1 MHASG
6 RQYALSH
13 GPYRADVASVGAT
26 LRGLTHPGRDL
37 GRSCGAD
44 EVRPRFRGAVLAP
57 WPNRVPDGRWTWR
70 GRTHQLAVTEPE
82 HASALHG
89 LVCWL
94 DWHEVETAADAVVL
108 GTRIWPQQGYP
119 FALDLTMR
127 WRLGA
132 RGLDAEL
139 TASNVGHE
147 PAPFGCSIH
156 PYLTAPAGG
165 HVDDWTL
172 HLPAAR
178 RLEVD
183 DRLRVVGTDEQPP
196 TAADFTRARP
206 IGDTAIDHAYTG
218 FAVDGSGSSA
228 VTLTDPTGDGV
239 QMSFGPRT
247 PWVQV
252 HTADRPDEPD
262 HHRRGLAVEP
272 MTCPP
277 EALSTGRDL
286 IVLEPGDSVS
296 VPWRIAAV

>member
-6 RQYALSH
+6 RQYELEH
-13 GPYRADVASVGAT
+13 GAYRAAVASVGAS
-26 LRGLTHPGRDL
+26 LRGLTHRGRDL
-37 GRSCGAD
+37 VRSFGAD

-70 GRTHQLAVTEPE
+70 GQTHQLALTEPE

-94 DWHEVETAADAVVL
+94 DWHEVEVGSDTVVL
-108 GTRIWPQQGYP
+108 GTRVWPQQGYP

-132 RGLDAEL
+132 DGLDAEL
-139 TASNVGHE
+139 SAVNVGGE
-147 PAPFGCSIH
+147 PAPYGCSIH

-165 HVDDWTL
+165 YVDDWTL

-183 DRLRVVGTDEQPP
+183 DRLRVVGTAEQPP
-196 TAADFTRARP
+196 PHADFNRARP
-206 IGDTAIDHAYTG
+206 VRGTAIDHAYTG
-218 FAVDGSGSSA
+218 LAFDSTDTAA
-228 VTLTDPTGDGV
+228 VTVTDPAGDGV
-239 QMSFGPRT
+239 QMTFGPRT

-252 HTADRPDEPD
+252 HTADRPDEPG

-277 EALSTGRDL
+277 EALATGLDL
-286 IVLEPGDSVS
+286 IVLDPGESVS